1 MAMSTGEHIG
11 ADATRVLL
19 SSLERVNSKRVSLG
33 YDSMND
39 LLSTSDGAITVA
51 GIMEQ
56 LGVDVVYAEPEYE
69 EIIVL
74 CEQLDEE
81 GLKYILSIAD
91 RLASDWQR
99 DSKIDELQPTAR
111 AFALIRRRTRESERV
126 NTMPRVLERAW
137 KDYHGGTRIPFTGM
151 PEACA
156 YLGVSPHWVMH
167 LPDDVPFYCPEQS
180 MIDVILDRYSFIS
193 AKNKS
198 IFLELLKAHT
208 ECRRDEE

>member
-19 SSLERVNSKRVSLG
+19 SGLERVNSKRVSLG
-33 YDSMND
+33 YDSMNE
-39 LLSTSDGAITVA
+39 LLSTSSGAITVA

-74 CEQLDEE
+74 CEQLDKE
-81 GLKYILSIAD
+81 GLEHILSIAD

-99 DSKIDELQPTAR
+99 EPTIAALQPTAR
-111 AFALIRRRTRESERV
+111 AFALIQRRTRESERLS
-126 NTMPRVLERAW
+126 TMPRVLERPW
-137 KDYHGGTRIPFTGM
+137 RDHHGSTRVPFVAM
-151 PEACA
+151 PEVCE
-156 YLGVSPHWVMH
+156 YLRVSPHWVMH
-167 LPDDVPFYCPEQS
+167 LPDHVPFYCPEQP

-193 AKNKS
+193 QRNKTM
-198 IFLELLKAHT
+198 FLELLKAYT
-208 ECRRDEE
+208 ERRDEE

>member
-1 MAMSTGEHIG
+1 MAKKTGERIG
-11 ADATRVLL
+11 AEATKVLL
-19 SSLERVNSKRVSLG
+19 NSLDRVKSERISLD
-33 YDSMND
+33 YDSMNE

-51 GIMEQ
+51 EIMEQ

-74 CEQLDEE
+74 CEQLDKE
-81 GLKYILSIAD
+81 GLEHILSIAD
-91 RLASDWQR
+91 RLAADWQNEP
-99 DSKIDELQPTAR
+99 KIAALQPTAR

-137 KDYHGGTRIPFTGM
+137 KDYHGSTRIPFTGM
-151 PEACA
+151 PEVCA

-167 LPDDVPFYCPEQS
+167 LPDDVPFYCPEQP

-193 AKNKS
+193 ERNKPMF
-198 IFLELLKAHT
+198 IELLKAHT